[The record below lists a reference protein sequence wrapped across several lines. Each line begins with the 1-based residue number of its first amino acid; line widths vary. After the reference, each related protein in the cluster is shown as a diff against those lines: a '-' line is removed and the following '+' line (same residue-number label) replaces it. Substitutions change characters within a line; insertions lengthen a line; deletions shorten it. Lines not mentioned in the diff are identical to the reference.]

1 MIFDNNTASALADG
15 LLPASVKEGNKYL
28 ELIGRATLRM
38 VSLEEQYN
46 DTENYNLSWPMLKK
60 VDEIYSLYKSEN
72 GKYDYTDM
80 IQQFVDQGSAPSL
93 EVLIVDEAQDLTP
106 LQWEQVKLLRTS
118 AERIWYA
125 GDDDQAVHR
134 WMGVRV
140 EQFMEICDDVEILE
154 QSYRV
159 PNSVHALANRIV
171 KRIDT
176 RHEKNWLPTKHEG
189 TINYYSNWYDVNID
203 EGSWTIMAR
212 TNKVISTIAHELR
225 ESGYLFE
232 RYGIPSLNP
241 DLMRGIETWDTLVEG
256 QSVSVSLIR
265 AMYKLAP
272 KQGPNAVIKRGF
284 AKPWSM
290 SRKM

>member
-1 MIFDNNTASALADG
+1 
-15 LLPASVKEGNKYL
+15 
-28 ELIGRATLRM
+28 M

-80 IQQFVDQGSAPSL
+80 IKQFVDQGSAPSL

-106 LQWEQVKLLRTS
+106 LQWEQVKVLRAS

-140 EQFMEICDDVEILE
+140 EQFMEICDEVEILE

-212 TNKVISTIAHELR
+212 TNKVIGTIAHELR

-256 QSVSVSLIR
+256 QSVSVFSYSSHVQ
-265 AMYKLAP
+265 ACTKTGA
-272 KQGPNAVIKRGF
+272 KR
-284 AKPWSM
+284 
-290 SRKM
+290 RY